1 MCLRFLFLQ
10 VACIWVI
17 KSTYTEVTSE
27 RVIVWGVDLVVANP
41 LSVRAPSSRTYETLN
56 SA

>member
-27 RVIVWGVDLVVANP
+27 RVIVWGVDLVVANRCQ
-41 LSVRAPSSRTYETLN
+41 SVLRVLELTKP
-56 SA
+56 